1 MRSNLLFP
9 ILGLLACILPAHRSL
24 GQSPETSG
32 IHPDRFV
39 DRLPTIR
46 SRMATARDYVR
57 FADHFSAMTDRKE
70 AIDLTLRTFQDIRL
84 SGDIVAEN
92 IFVDKMTGL
101 VPADTTLIPLARSLM
116 DRLVTD
122 NDSLLPKMTDKEEQ
136 RGVINQMAEGASIY
150 LYALRPD
157 MSIRYETEAI
167 RLNQRLHQHATF
179 PYQML
184 SWFYVTQG
192 RLKDGLAVA
201 LDAMHVA
208 ETPAGLVDAAGY
220 ESLARVY
227 FMTGDFDKCAEFS
240 KKAFA
245 LFVKDPSKVEF
256 SGPLLFRYVQI
267 LLQQKR
273 AAEAL
278 HFIRSLMDP
287 PSTLHADEGDR
298 ATWALSRAECFRAL
312 GQIDSADHYYKLAFA
327 LYIPLPPSRSFFRI
341 TPDLCLATF
350 YVEQR
355 RYIPAGRLLDTLLGP
370 DMRGIIPAVSLEQTL
385 FLRYEVDS
393 ALGNYPRAMAALR
406 RYQRLHDSLT
416 NYRLNKQL
424 ADLNIRSETEKTAQ
438 HITDLEKQSALQ
450 TQLHQT
456 TVRQDRIVRNSLIA
470 GAMILAIFA
479 TILYSRWR
487 TRHRMALSLEKLS
500 TRQQKLLGEK
510 EWLLRE
516 IHHRVKNNLQIII
529 SLLTIQADQLKDE
542 IVTSVFEEV
551 GARVNTISLVHKK
564 LYDQTEDMAAID
576 MRHYI
581 RELVMFL
588 QDAFDIRQRIRFHL
602 DIQEIFLDPSQ
613 CLPLG
618 LILNEAITN
627 VIKYAFPSGTAHSS
641 PAAGINSS
649 PPTTYISL
657 TKEPGHHI
665 TLVVADNGI
674 GLPAGFDPTL
684 TSSLGLELIQM
695 LTQQLNGTLEVTG
708 TPGLT
713 LTIRFF
719 WIEPMT
725 AAPAGHHPKNPSF
738 RHRLP

>member
-1 MRSNLLFP
+1 M
-9 ILGLLACILPAHRSL
+9 
-24 GQSPETSG
+24 E
-32 IHPDRFV
+32 
-39 DRLPTIR
+39 RLPTIR
-46 SRMATARDYVR
+46 SRMATARTYTR
-57 FADHFSAMTDRKE
+57 FADHFSAMKDRKE

-84 SGDIVAEN
+84 SGDIIAEN
-92 IFVDKMTGL
+92 IFVDKIMGL
-101 VPADTTLIPLARSLM
+101 IPADTTLIPLASSLM

-122 NDSLLPKMTDKEEQ
+122 NDSLVPKMTDNEQQ
-136 RGVINQMAEGASIY
+136 RGVINQLAEGASLYI
-150 LYALRPD
+150 YALRPD
-157 MSIRYETEAI
+157 ISIRYESGAI
-167 RLNQRLHQHATF
+167 RLNQRLHQHATY
-179 PYQML
+179 PYQIL
-184 SWFYVTQG
+184 SWIYVAQG
-192 RLKDGLAVA
+192 RLKDGLALA
-201 LDAMHVA
+201 LDAMRIA

-220 ESLARVY
+220 EALARVY

-256 SGPLLFRYVQI
+256 SGPLLFRYVQT
-267 LLQQKR
+267 LLQQQK
-273 AAEAL
+273 ASEAL
-278 HFIRSLMDP
+278 DFIRSLDDP
-287 PSTLHADEGDR
+287 PSTLHADEGDQ
-298 ATWALSRAECFRAL
+298 ATWALARAECFRAL

-327 LYIPLPPSRSFFRI
+327 LYAPLPPSRSFFRI

-355 RYIPAGRLLDTLLGP
+355 RYVLAGRLLDTLLGP
-370 DMRGIIPAVSLEQTL
+370 DMRGIIPAASLEQTL
-385 FLRYEVDS
+385 LLRYKVDS
-393 ALGNYPRAMAALR
+393 ALRNFSRAMAALR
-406 RYQRLHDSLT
+406 RYQQLHDSLT

-438 HITDLEKQSALQ
+438 HITDLEKQSSLQ

-479 TILYSRWR
+479 TVLYSRWR
-487 TRHRMALSLEKLS
+487 TRRRMALSLEKLS

-529 SLLTIQADQLKDE
+529 SLLNIQADQLKDE

-564 LYDQTEDMAAID
+564 LYDQTADMAAID

-581 RELVMFL
+581 HELVSFL
-588 QDAFDIRQRIRFHL
+588 QDTFDFRQRISFQL
-602 DIQEIFLDPSQ
+602 DIQEIILDPSQ

-627 VIKYAFPSGTAHSS
+627 VIKYAFPTGTANPS
-641 PAAGINSS
+641 PAARISS
-649 PPTTYISL
+649 SQPTIHISL
-657 TKEPGHHI
+657 KEDPGQHI
-665 TLVVADNGI
+665 TLVIADNGI

-684 TSSLGLELIQM
+684 TGSLGLELIQM
-695 LTQQLNGTLEVTG
+695 LTQQLDGTLEITG

-725 AAPAGHHPKNPSF
+725 AAPALSHPIAYPQGNLSTG
-738 RHRLP
+738 L